1 MMIKQLGRTIKGCLL
16 ASALGVSAVAQAHP
30 LWILPSEFTVS
41 TEEGQ
46 GEWITADVSASHTV
60 FGFDKGVPLD
70 HFLVF
75 SPDGDRNALGS
86 YFKGHR
92 RSVFDLYIDQPGTYK
107 IEGKRQ
113 PYYFTSYKSGKRDTP
128 KRMMADKIEA
138 KERLPKSARDVS
150 TLLIDMVTA
159 TYITNNAP
167 TDLVTEV
174 KGKGLEMQLDT
185 HPNDIVVGEEV
196 EFTMLLDGK
205 PVAGV
210 DVEVTPAGTKYR
222 SERGAIPVTTA
233 KDGKIIFTPE
243 QAGPW
248 LVGAD
253 LKSPIKSDLADYQ
266 YAIRFV
272 SFEVLPE

>member
-1 MMIKQLGRTIKGCLL
+1 MIKHLSRTLKTC
-16 ASALGVSAVAQAHP
+16 ALVGAMGFSVLSQAHP
-30 LWILPSEFTVS
+30 LWILPSEFSVS
-41 TEEGQ
+41 TEEGE
-46 GEWITADVSASHTV
+46 GEWVTVDVSASHTF

-70 HFLVF
+70 HFLIH
-75 SPDGDRNALGS
+75 SPDGDRNAIGS

-128 KRMMADKIEA
+128 KRMLANKVEA
-138 KERLPKSARDVS
+138 KARLPKNARDVS

-159 TYITNNAP
+159 SYITNNAP
-167 TDLVTEV
+167 TDVVTAT
-174 KGKGLEMQLDT
+174 KGKGLELQLDT
-185 HPNDIVVGEEV
+185 HPNDIVVGDEV
-196 EFTMLLDGK
+196 EFTLLLDGK
-205 PVAGV
+205 PVANA
-210 DVEVTPAGTKYR
+210 DVEVTPSGTKYR
-222 SERGAIPVTTA
+222 SERNAIAITTA
-233 KDGKIIFTPE
+233 KDGKITFTPE

-253 LKSPIKSDLADYQ
+253 LKSPIESNLADYQ